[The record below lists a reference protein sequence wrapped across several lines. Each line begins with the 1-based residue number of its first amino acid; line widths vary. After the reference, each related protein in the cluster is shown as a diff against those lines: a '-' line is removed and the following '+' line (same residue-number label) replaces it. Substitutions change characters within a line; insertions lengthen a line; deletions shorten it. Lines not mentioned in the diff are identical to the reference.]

1 MFRLHLLA
9 GSDLL
14 SPAGAAVHSVVA
26 QPKRFALLAYLALAA
41 PRTFHRRD
49 TLLAMFW
56 PERDEKHARNAL
68 SKSLHYLRAS
78 LGAGAILSRGAD
90 EVGMSRERVWCD
102 AVEFEE
108 ALAAGEAERAL
119 ELYRGDLLPG
129 LLLDDAL
136 EFERWLARERERLRT
151 RAADAARG
159 LTEREVAAGRAD
171 EAVRWARR
179 AAELAPLDE
188 GAARA
193 LMELLDRNGDRAA
206 ALLAYAELA
215 QRLREELEVEPAPET
230 QALAE
235 RVRARTGFADA
246 APAGGRGAGIGRV
259 AAAED
264 LPPVPLD
271 GRAPH
276 TRWLRA
282 EMLHAAGRLR
292 EALRWYATFPE
303 PIAYD
308 LPYLA
313 PAHLRRAEIHER
325 LGDRREAVWHYEAVL
340 DIWRDPDPELRP
352 ELDAVRHRLAQL
364 QGG

>member
-49 TLLAMFW
+49 TLLALFW
-56 PERDEKHARNAL
+56 PERDEKN
-68 SKSLHYLRAS
+68 LRAS

-90 EVGMSRERVWCD
+90 EVGLSRERVWCD

-108 ALAAGEAERAL
+108 ALAAGQAERAL

-159 LTEREVAAGRAD
+159 LAEREVAAGRAD

-215 QRLREELEVEPAPET
+215 QRLGEELEVDPAPET

-235 RVRARTGFADA
+235 RVRARTRSADA
-246 APAGGRGAGIGRV
+246 APAAGRV
-259 AAAED
+259 AGTGRAAGEE
-264 LPPVPLD
+264 LPPVLLE